1 MPDYGKPINVAD
13 LSSAVH
19 KLSAENCDLFGR
31 KTFYSPPVVASTVQY
46 GKTVTVLDNMLPTV
60 AYVRDM
66 VADNG
71 DYITEDM
78 VVVG

>member
-13 LSSAVH
+13 LSSTVH